1 MTQLTLFACIRIV
14 DLHAFASRSHFPFPW
29 DDLRSPLPYLL
40 FCCLFLFLLDLSFH
54 TLCHCYGF
62 LSFLPFRF
70 AFLFLFFYHL
80 FLYTSVLV
88 YCTGVHRLAST
99 TISHFI
105 GHLSK
110 SKLRSLLPLPGML
123 VNEVLSY
130 VVPHPGI
137 GSECVAVHEDTLLQL
152 ASAT

>member
-40 FCCLFLFLLDLSFH
+40 FCCLFLFLSDLS
-54 TLCHCYGF
+54 
-62 LSFLPFRF
+62 FRF